1 MAQQA
6 QQSSVHKALWPLALL
21 LIAGQL
27 AACATNPQNDDESPS
42 AEYDPWEPMNRK
54 VYGLNVAIDTISTR
68 PIAKAY
74 KKVMPPFARRS
85 VSNVFD
91 NLTTP
96 RSALNNFLQG
106 KPARGFNEIGRF
118 LFNSTIGIGGL
129 IDIAT
134 LGGME
139 RYDEDFSQTF
149 AVWGLPEG
157 PYIMLPIFGPHSLLD
172 AVSLPINIYSNLQ
185 VHIDDTSLRDKLYGL
200 RLIDARQRLLAAGK
214 LLDDSQNPYITIR
227 ESYLQNREYKIYDG
241 DPPLEDFY
249 EFFDDE

>member
-1 MAQQA
+1 
-6 QQSSVHKALWPLALL
+6 
-21 LIAGQL
+21 
-27 AACATNPQNDDESPS
+27 
-42 AEYDPWEPMNRK
+42 MNRK
-54 VYGLNVAIDTISTR
+54 VYGLNIAIDTVSTR

-139 RYDEDFSQTF
+139 RYDENFSQTF

-172 AVSLPINIYSNLQ
+172 AVFLPLNIYSNLQ

-200 RLIDARQRLLAAGK
+200 RLVDARQRLLAAGK
-214 LLDDSQNPYITIR
+214 LLDDSQDPYITLR

-241 DPPLEDFY
+241 EPPLDEDFY